1 MPQHPDTDK
10 GQARGN
16 SGVYLQDRYEIQILD
31 SFGLEPKADDCG
43 AIYGKKA
50 PLTNACRKAGEWQS
64 YDVGFK
70 AARFDAAGKKIANAR
85 ASVWQNGLKIHDDV
99 EIDGPT
105 VRRPARDARARPA
118 APPGP
123 RQPRRIP
130 ERVGRAEM
138 RGMLPVR
145 RRDGTVCLHRETAAL
160 RSQLGHR
167 RGRRKPA
174 IFRSRPGGLR
184 SAHRLST
191 RPHR

>member
-1 MPQHPDTDK
+1 MHRDGMAPRWHTGNGVLQVVPGAGDVISKERFGDFSLHLEFRVPEHPPEDK

-31 SFGLEPKADDCG
+31 SFGLEPKAEDCG

-105 VRRPARDARARPA
+105 VQGMPETPE
-118 APPGP
+118 PGP
-123 RQPRRIP
+123 LRLQDHGNLVAFRNVWVVPR
-130 ERVGRAEM
+130 
-138 RGMLPVR
+138 
-145 RRDGTVCLHRETAAL
+145 
-160 RSQLGHR
+160 
-167 RGRRKPA
+167 
-174 IFRSRPGGLR
+174 
-184 SAHRLST
+184 
-191 RPHR
+191 